1 MALSRYFQEVD
12 TNLRNKSLAGLAIA
26 GVLLIGTNRPVRA
39 QDQTTTTKDQTTI
52 TTTETQS
59 NDSSNW
65 QAPRG
70 YDEAYP
76 ENGTPNMVARQGYA
90 AGFNQGQA
98 DASRGK
104 KFQPTESDAYGKA
117 TIPKGI
123 NRDEFKQ
130 QFREAFVKG
139 YTNGYKKD

>member
-1 MALSRYFQEVD
+1 MI
-12 TNLRNKSLAGLAIA
+12 LRRASLAGLAI
-26 GVLLIGTNRPVRA
+26 GCVLSVGANRPVQA
-39 QDQTTTTKDQTTI
+39 QDQTTTTRDQTT
-52 TTTETQS
+52 TTRTERQS
-59 NDSSNW
+59 YDDSNW

-104 KFQPTESDAYGKA
+104 KFEPTESDAYDHAK
-117 TIPKGI
+117 IPKGM
-123 NRDEFKQ
+123 NKDEFKQ

-139 YTNGYKKD
+139 YTNGYKRA